1 MGKKNFADYANRFAD
16 DVVQEMVDNEV
27 VVISFDDDY
36 DMRLGLNIGNGLTYT
51 HNVRINVDSRV
62 YNDGNIAVIDELV
75 EQFVADESDMVVTVA
90 YFDENKDTLC
100 IDVCEHYDWDEGD
113 APLVKDIMHEVDRA
127 VEFINAN
134 EDKLNNMLVA
144 AVE

>member
-1 MGKKNFADYANRFAD
+1 MSKNFADYANRFAD
-16 DVVQEMVDNEV
+16 DVVQEMADNEV
-27 VVISFDDDY
+27 VVISFDDNP
-36 DMRLGLNIGNGLTYT
+36 GASFSLNINNGLSYNRT
-51 HNVRINVDSRV
+51 VRINVDSRV
-62 YNDGNIAVIDELV
+62 YNDGDIAVVDELV

>member
-1 MGKKNFADYANRFAD
+1 MSKNFADYANRFAD

-27 VVISFDDDY
+27 VVISFDDNP
-36 DMRLGLNIGNGLTYT
+36 GASFSLNINNGLSYNRT
-51 HNVRINVDSRV
+51 VRINVDSRV
-62 YNDGNIAVIDELV
+62 YNDGDIAVVDELV